1 MKESHVREDKPIH
14 ITDDEFDRE
23 VLQSEGIVVV
33 DFWAPWCG
41 PCHTMAPA
49 LEAFAAVNSGKV
61 KVCKIDADD
70 NPKTAEHYEI
80 RSLPTVIFF
89 KDGQAIE
96 TCVGAMTQQ
105 ALQDKMEGLKAEE
118 G

>member
-1 MKESHVREDKPIH
+1 MKENHLGESRLIH

-23 VLQSEGIVVV
+23 VLQSAGIVVV

-49 LEAFAAVNSGKV
+49 LEAFAAANSGKT
-61 KVCKIDADD
+61 KVCKIDTDD
-70 NPKTAEHYEI
+70 SPKTAEYYEI
-80 RSLPTVIFF
+80 RTLPTVIFF

-105 ALQDKMEGLKAEE
+105 ALQDKVERLKAEY
-118 G
+118 